1 MPRQLEAQVCRINQA
16 PPDNKEVLGL
26 KDRGGGHFG
35 LSVSQPLLNTLTRK
49 NLIPYRPTLKLT

>member
-26 KDRGGGHFG
+26 KDRGGHFG
-35 LSVSQPLLNTLTRK
+35 LSYSQPLYRTLTRK
-49 NLIPYRPTLKLT
+49 I